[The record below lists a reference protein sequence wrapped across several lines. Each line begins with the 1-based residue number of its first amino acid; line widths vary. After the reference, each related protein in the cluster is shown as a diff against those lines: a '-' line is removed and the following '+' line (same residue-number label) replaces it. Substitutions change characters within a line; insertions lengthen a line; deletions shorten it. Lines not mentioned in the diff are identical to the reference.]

1 MGRAWDPPGVV
12 ADDAGAEEQGVRV
25 HLKALRRAHG
35 LSRAQVARSAGLSRR
50 ELRRYER
57 GRMVSTAELRAIAGS
72 CGVDVDEL
80 VVGPADD
87 GTAGWADHDGK
98 GWDTEWLDTR
108 IDEFLSS
115 DVVDPPHLEIQLALW
130 DRGSRVWPEP
140 VDACFP
146 GVVQLTLFDPDDFSI
161 SGLSDEMSD
170 EALDELVE
178 APGTVPSAPVARRR
192 SERSVR
198 ERARVQVA

>member
-35 LSRAQVARSAGLSRR
+35 LSRAEVARSAGLTRR

-57 GRMVSTAELRAIAGS
+57 GRKVTTAELRSIAGS
-72 CGVDVDEL
+72 CGVDVEEL
-80 VVGPADD
+80 LDDGADD
-87 GTAGWADHDGK
+87 DLWAAGPDV
-98 GWDTEWLDTR
+98 GWDAEWLDTR

-115 DVVDPPHLEIQLALW
+115 DLVETPYLEIQLALW

-140 VDACFP
+140 VDARFP
-146 GVVQLTLFDPDDFSI
+146 GVVQLTLFDPDDFGTLETAESA
-161 SGLSDEMSD
+161 ET
-170 EALDELVE
+170 AVE
-178 APGTVPSAPVARRR
+178 AEPVPSLPVVRRR
-192 SERSVR
+192 SERPVR
-198 ERARVQVA
+198 ELGRVQVA